1 MLFTS
6 ASMDIECIFSTLHKA
21 RIDNMKKYL
30 EQKQER
36 LSGKKVKE
44 QKSVKHV
51 LPSGDVMKSEEPHE
65 KKIKIS

>member
-1 MLFTS
+1 
-6 ASMDIECIFSTLHKA
+6 
-21 RIDNMKKYL
+21 MKKYL

-44 QKSVKHV
+44 QKSVKHM